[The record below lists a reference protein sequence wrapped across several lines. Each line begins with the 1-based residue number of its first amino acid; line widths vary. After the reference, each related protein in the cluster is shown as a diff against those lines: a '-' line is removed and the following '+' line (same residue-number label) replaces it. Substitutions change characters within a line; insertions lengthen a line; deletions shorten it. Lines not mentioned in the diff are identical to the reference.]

1 MSTSE
6 RKEREVVRKASL
18 SLTPMIDVVFLLLI
32 FFMVGMQFRA
42 FDRQLRA
49 DLPRGEGRGLAQEIS
64 VRIAVKHG
72 GSDAQPQPQ
81 YYVEQVA
88 MRDKEHLK
96 RRLRRYAEM
105 PGGRNDPVIIDPSDD
120 AWHDWVMA
128 VRDILIVLRC
138 RRISFKQ

>member
-6 RKEREVVRKASL
+6 RREREVVKKAAL

-32 FFMVGMQFRA
+32 FFMVGMQFRV

-49 DLPRGEGRGLAQEIS
+49 DLPRGEGSALAQEIR

-72 GSDAQPQPQ
+72 GSDAQPQ

-88 MRDKEHLK
+88 MRDEAHL
-96 RRLRRYAEM
+96 RSTLRRYASI
-105 PGGRNDPVIIDPSDD
+105 PGGREDPVIIDPSDD
-120 AWHDWVMA
+120 AWHDWVMT
-128 VRDILIVLRC
+128 VLDILNELRFT
-138 RRISFKQ
+138 RISFKQ